1 MDRSG
6 DELGRPAGAPK
17 LRLRAGAFELIG
29 AGAAAIALFFLML
42 PLVAIFVNGDLMAG
56 IRSEE
61 ARQSLWLSLQTSLV
75 SLAIMVVF
83 GTPIAHLLATRRFRG
98 RTLVLTAFELP
109 LVLPPAVAGLGLL
122 MAFGRKGL
130 LGEQLNALGLQI
142 PFTKLAVVMAMTF
155 VASPLYVRQA
165 IASFEA
171 VDRTL
176 LDASRT
182 LGAGSGRTFW
192 RVAVPLA
199 RTGLGAGAA
208 LAWARA
214 IGEFGATII
223 FAGSLAG
230 ITRTAP
236 IEIYVGLADNLDA
249 GLATAAVLIAAS
261 AGVLLSVKLL
271 SRGRPQRFTPI

>member
-1 MDRSG
+1 VDRSG
-6 DELGRPAGAPK
+6 DELGRPAGASK
-17 LRLRAGAFELIG
+17 LRLRTGAFELIG
-29 AGAAAIALFFLML
+29 AGAAAIALVFLLL
-42 PLVAIFVNGDLMAG
+42 PLLAIFVNGDLMAG
-56 IRSEE
+56 LRSEE

-83 GTPIAHLLATRRFRG
+83 GTPIAHLLATRDFRG
-98 RTLVLTAFELP
+98 RTLVVTAFELP

-122 MAFGRKGL
+122 MAFGRRGL
-130 LGEQLNALGLQI
+130 LGEELNALGLQI

-165 IASFEA
+165 IAAFEA

-208 LAWARA
+208 LGWARA
-214 IGEFGATII
+214 VGEFGATII

-230 ITRTAP
+230 IARTAP

>member
-1 MDRSG
+1 
-6 DELGRPAGAPK
+6 
-17 LRLRAGAFELIG
+17 
-29 AGAAAIALFFLML
+29 ML
-42 PLVAIFVNGDLMAG
+42 PLVAIFVHGDLMAG
-56 IRSEE
+56 LRSEE

-75 SLAIMVVF
+75 SLAIMV
-83 GTPIAHLLATRRFRG
+83 GTPIAHLLATREFRG
-98 RTLVLTAFELP
+98 RTLVVTAFELP

-130 LGEQLNALGLQI
+130 LGEELNALGLQI

-165 IASFEA
+165 ITAFEA

-182 LGAGSGRTFW
+182 LGAGS
-192 RVAVPLA
+192 A
-199 RTGLGAGAA
+199 LG
-208 LAWARA
+208 WARA
-214 IGEFGATII
+214 VGEFGATII

-271 SRGRPQRFTPI
+271 SRGRSQRFTPI

>member
-1 MDRSG
+1 VDRSG
-6 DELGRPAGAPK
+6 DELGRPAGASK
-17 LRLRAGAFELIG
+17 LRLRTGAFELIG
-29 AGAAAIALFFLML
+29 AGAAAIALVFLML

-56 IRSEE
+56 LRSEE

-83 GTPIAHLLATRRFRG
+83 GTPIAHLLATRKFRG

-130 LGEQLNALGLQI
+130 LGEELNALGLQI
-142 PFTKLAVVMAMTF
+142 PFTKVAVVMAMTF

-165 IASFEA
+165 IAAFEA

-182 LGAGSGRTFW
+182 LGAGSARTFW

-208 LAWARA
+208 LGWARA
-214 IGEFGATII
+214 VGEFGATII

>member
-6 DELGRPAGAPK
+6 DELGRPAGASK
-17 LRLRAGAFELIG
+17 LRLRAGAFELVG
-29 AGAAAIALFFLML
+29 AAAAAIALLFLML
-42 PLVAIFVNGDLMAG
+42 PLVAIFVHGDLMAG

-61 ARQSLWLSLQTSLV
+61 ARQSLWLSLQTSLA

-109 LVLPPAVAGLGLL
+109 LVLPPAV
-122 MAFGRKGL
+122 
-130 LGEQLNALGLQI
+130 
-142 PFTKLAVVMAMTF
+142 
-155 VASPLYVRQA
+155 
-165 IASFEA
+165 
-171 VDRTL
+171 DRTL

-208 LAWARA
+208 LGWARA

-249 GLATAAVLIAAS
+249 GLATAAVLVAAS

>member
-6 DELGRPAGAPK
+6 DELGRPAGAAK

-29 AGAAAIALFFLML
+29 AGAAAIALVFLLL
-42 PLVAIFVNGDLMAG
+42 PLLAIFVNGDLMAG
-56 IRSEE
+56 LRSEE
-61 ARQSLWLSLQTSLV
+61 ARESLWLSLQTSLI

-83 GTPIAHLLATRRFRG
+83 GTPIAHLLATRDFRG
-98 RTLVLTAFELP
+98 RTLVVTAFELP

-122 MAFGRKGL
+122 MAFGRRGL
-130 LGEQLNALGLQI
+130 LGEELNALGLQI

-165 IASFEA
+165 IAAFEA

-208 LAWARA
+208 LGWARA
-214 IGEFGATII
+214 VGEFGATII